1 MTSRWRR
8 APGRRALAAGA
19 AAAVLATGLTYVG
32 LGRDGDEA
40 STADTADSKEPR
52 VNVPVGESEA
62 AARAAK
68 TGKPVEA
75 TALRTAYSTTWAKPG
90 GTMLRKIHA
99 SPVRAKVDGVWKPV
113 DTGLEKVAGGWA
125 PKSVNT
131 PMVFSGGAPAPA
143 AGSGT
148 AKADQGAER
157 ASRASV
163 RRVSL
168 LSGVTPGTGNTLA
181 TLTVGDHQI
190 VMTWPEAIPTP
201 VIDGSRALYPEIL
214 PGADLVLTAD
224 DGGFA
229 QLLVVKTRAAAAN
242 PKVATLSYGLSSPD
256 LTFSLDPLTNVVSAL
271 DENGTD
277 IAESPTPLMWDSA
290 GVPATTDGQGGGTA
304 TPGEEVLPTET
315 PDESASGT
323 PEPDPEDSASA
334 SPEPTDSVNDGD
346 DGDLFNEALPEAG
359 DEAADPS
366 ATSGTG
372 PEPTAPPEASPEP
385 SQTGPAATLSLP
397 ALNGP
402 QPDSHGTVVATDLE
416 GSNWTISAD
425 QEFLNDPSTV
435 YPVFIDPSVNKHTND
450 WTTAYSRHKNASFYN
465 GKNFNK
471 GGTHEAR
478 VGYESDTWGTSRS
491 FFSID
496 WDKDLQGAVV
506 TGARLYALETYA
518 WSCSA
523 RSMDVHITTPISSKT
538 NWNNAPSMH
547 SGNRIGGGKF
557 SHGWK
562 SASCPDKYV
571 SFDVKPTAQRAVN
584 GGWPTMTIGFKAVN
598 ENDQFAWKK
607 FQADGGNDPHV
618 LLEYNRRPKPPSNLD
633 LAPDF
638 SCDTTAPYINVGSST
653 LTFWASAEDKD
664 GNLSSVNFEMWP
676 TGGSGNML
684 GTKGRAPVGGSSGTT
699 HTDPFATGS
708 TGLKLVNGQTYSW
721 RAKTV
726 DKTGSSSVR
735 YSPEKTPCRFVFDSA
750 RPSPPTV
757 VSTDFPDA
765 DALDNGFGSDGE
777 DSLWSKKKFGE
788 TGTFQFRAAQTDV
801 DYYEFGFNQGSY
813 PFKAERTAGAATT
826 TVTSVTNAKPPLA
839 GPNVLY
845 VRAVDDAGHKS
856 EPRKY
861 LFYLS
866 PRDEADAPGDF
877 TGDRLPDLMV
887 VDANGNLRLYPS
899 EHQAD
904 LAKGTGD
911 LGFSMA
917 GAYRSNPAK
926 DPNGNDGLPTFSGAP
941 SGYWKGTLITHLGD
955 VYGGDGFQDLIAR
968 KDGKLWVYPGDGY
981 GAVNIDK
988 RQQIVLPSDAPDPA
1002 TYRQI
1007 VSAGDATGD
1016 GKTDL
1021 FVTTSSDLWMFIG
1034 YNGATVDDARRLSA
1048 TAWTDRD
1055 LVTAQDIN
1063 KDGITDL
1070 LYRSDTHAKMF
1081 LRLGKPASG
1090 GGVDPSSLAAAVDS
1104 ASPGGVDISYTGGG
1118 WSRASIPLLTGTP
1131 DANGN
1136 GVPDVWTLAK
1146 DGAVRFYG
1154 GETGVLPGAGTVII
1168 ANNNGVGWTQKL
1180 AIG

>member
-1 MTSRWRR
+1 ME
-8 APGRRALAAGA
+8 
-19 AAAVLATGLTYVG
+19 V
-32 LGRDGDEA
+32 
-40 STADTADSKEPR
+40 ST
-52 VNVPVGESEA
+52 
-62 AARAAK
+62 
-68 TGKPVEA
+68 
-75 TALRTAYSTTWAKPG
+75 LRTAYSTTWAKPDG
-90 GTMLRKIHA
+90 KMVRKIHA
-99 SPVRAKVDGVWKPV
+99 SPVRAEVDGVWKPIDTRLRKV
-113 DTGLEKVAGGWA
+113 DGGWTPRA
-125 PKSVNT
+125 VNS
-131 PMVFSGGAPAPA
+131 PVLFSGGAPAPGST
-143 AGSGT
+143 AGKTGT
-148 AKADQGAER
+148 ER

-181 TLTVGDHQI
+181 TLTVGEHQI
-190 VMTWPEAIPTP
+190 VVTWPEAIPTP
-201 VIDGSRALYPEIL
+201 VVDGSRALYPEIL

-229 QLLVVKTRAAAAN
+229 QLLVVKTREAAAN
-242 PKVATLSYGLSSPD
+242 PKVAQLSYGLSSPD
-256 LTFSLDPLTNVVSAL
+256 LTFTLDPLTNVVSAV
-271 DENGTD
+271 DENGAD

-290 GVPATTDGQGGGTA
+290 GVPATTDGQAGGTA
-304 TPGEEVLPTET
+304 APGEEVLPTET
-315 PDESASGT
+315 PDEGETGAPSSDPAESGT
-323 PEPDPEDSASA
+323 AT
-334 SPEPTDSVNDGD
+334 PEPTDAVNDSD
-346 DGDLFNEALPEAG
+346 DGDLFNETLPEAT

-366 ATSGTG
+366 ETSGIG
-372 PEPTAPPEASPEP
+372 PDPSAPAEASPEP
-385 SQTGPAATLSLP
+385 SQTGAAATLSLP

-402 QPDSHGTVVATDLE
+402 QPDSHGTVVATDLD

-425 QEFLNDPSTV
+425 QEFLTDPSTV

-450 WTTAYSRHKNASFYN
+450 WTTAYSRHKNATFYN

-496 WDKDLQGAVV
+496 WDPDLKGAVV
-506 TGARLYALETYA
+506 TAARLYALETYA
-518 WSCSA
+518 WSCNA

-547 SGNRIGGGKF
+547 AGNRIGGGKF
-557 SHGWK
+557 AHGWK
-562 SASCPDKYV
+562 SSSCPDKYV
-571 SFDVKPTAQRAVN
+571 SFDVKSTAQRAVN

-618 LLEYNRRPKPPSNLD
+618 LLEYNRRPEAPTNLD

-653 LTFWASAEDKD
+653 LTFWADAKDKD

-684 GTKGRAPVGGSSGTT
+684 GTKGKAPVGGSSGKT
-699 HTDPFATGS
+699 HTDPFTTGS
-708 TGLKLVNGQTYSW
+708 TGLKLVDGKTYSW

-726 DKTGSSSVR
+726 DKTGSTSTS
-735 YSPEKTPCRFVFDSA
+735 YAPAKTPCRFVFDST

-788 TGTFQFRAAQTDV
+788 TGTFQFKAAQTDV
-801 DYYEFGFNQGSY
+801 DYYEYGFNQGARD
-813 PFKAERTAGAATT
+813 FKVERTAGASTDTLTT
-826 TVTSVTNAKPPLA
+826 LSSVKPPLA

-845 VRAVDDAGHKS
+845 VWAVDDAGHRS
-856 EPRKY
+856 EPRKH

-866 PRDEADAPGDF
+866 PRDEADTPGDF
-877 TGDRLPDLMV
+877 TGDKLPDMMV

-899 EHQAD
+899 EHQSD
-904 LAKGTGD
+904 LTKGTGD

-917 GAYRSNPAK
+917 GAYRNNPAK
-926 DPNGNDGLPTFSGAP
+926 DPNGNDGLPAYSRPP
-941 SGYWKGTLITHLGD
+941 SGYWKNTLLTHNGD
-955 VYGGDGFQDLIAR
+955 VYGGDGFQDLIAV

-988 RQQIVLPSDAPDPA
+988 RQQILLPTGAPDPSA
-1002 TYRQI
+1002 YTQI

-1016 GKTDL
+1016 GKADF
-1021 FVTTSSDLWMFIG
+1021 FVNIGAELWVLVG
-1034 YNGATVDDARRLSA
+1034 YNGATVDQALRLSSS
-1048 TAWTDRD
+1048 AWSDRD
-1055 LVTAQDIN
+1055 IVSVMDITG
-1063 KDGITDL
+1063 DGVTDL
-1070 LYRSDTHAKMF
+1070 IFRTDATSQLM
-1081 LRLGKPASG
+1081 LRQGKPGAG
-1090 GGVDPSSLAAAVDS
+1090 GGVELTSLGSAAAS
-1104 ASPGGVDISYTGGG
+1104 ATGSDTVYGRSG
-1118 WSRASIPLLTGTP
+1118 WNSTSIRLLLGTP
-1131 DANGN
+1131 DANGDK
-1136 GVPDVWTLAK
+1136 VPDIWTLRV
-1146 DGAVRFYG
+1146 DGSVRFY
-1154 GETGVLPGAGTVII
+1154 AGTTGEMAHAGVTII
-1168 ANNNGVGWTQKL
+1168 GNSNGIGWKNKL